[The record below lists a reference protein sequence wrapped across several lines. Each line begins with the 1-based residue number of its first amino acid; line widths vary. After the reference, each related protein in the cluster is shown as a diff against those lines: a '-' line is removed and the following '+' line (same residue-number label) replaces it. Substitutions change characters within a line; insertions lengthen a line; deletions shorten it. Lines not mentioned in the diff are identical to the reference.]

1 LWKRLLLLITL
12 WLLLSLPT
20 SADGPIYFPL
30 INPLPPC
37 GVEAN
42 MSDWKVI
49 VPVATTNMVLNPSA
63 ETTGNFAAT
72 AGATVTRVTTYQHY
86 GLDSYR
92 VETNANN
99 EGIEL
104 TLSAL
109 TNAIHY
115 VTVRV
120 RGTLPTT
127 WDWSLNGST
136 FHQPTLLE
144 EIDADWSLYGVQI
157 PAAQASGS
165 ALLEIHQNGSGSGD
179 FYLDGI
185 QVEALEDYTSYC
197 DGSQEG
203 CAWNGAAHGSTS
215 SRSAESKAGGYVYDL
230 EDDYGFYVTGFSGT
244 GTAPQE
250 LFTDAYAQLPGGEL
264 NTRKVNSRVF
274 TLTGLISEPTE
285 AEFYAAKQALET
297 LFDPDTYPEEQ
308 PTRLRFTGAAV
319 HKEISVFY
327 ETGLET
333 SITADDPCAWERVAV
348 RFLADDPYWYEIG
361 ESAAALDTNDSV
373 TFRYVAARLRSTGQW
388 SALGPPNAGGTYFSV
403 EAFAEDDTYL
413 YIGGVF
419 LNFDNIA
426 AADNI
431 VRYNKQTG
439 VYSAM
444 GTGMNNSVFALA
456 IGPDGTL
463 YAGGE
468 FTLAGGVAD
477 TAGIAAWDGSAWS
490 PLGTGLDDICQDI
503 AISPAGL
510 VIAGGEF
517 ANAGGGAAARIA
529 SWNGSAWSALG
540 TGMNG
545 SVIAVAY
552 GLDGDLYAGGSFTTA
567 GGGAA
572 ARIAKWDGSAW
583 SALGSGL
590 DATVNKII
598 FRSDG
603 ILYAA
608 GAFNTAGGVTA
619 NEVASWNGSAWSA
632 LGDGVDDTITTL
644 ALGVDGILYAGGTFT
659 SAGGVDL
666 SDRVTRWN
674 GSSWSHLDLDLPGS
688 PIVSAILTSKYA
700 DPVIQKYNLY
710 LGFDTTGTGA
720 YAGAATATNAG
731 TTPALPQ
738 IYFNRSGGTAATI
751 QTLRNERTGQEL
763 LFNYSLLDGETL
775 TVDLSSPE
783 KSITSSFFSAR
794 QNAVLANSD
803 LGEWGLLSGSNNVT
817 SFVSTSGSPTVT
829 AFLLWK
835 DRYRSQN

>member
-144 EIDADWSLYGVQI
+144 TIDGDWKLYGVQI

-179 FYLDGI
+179 FYLDGV
-185 QVEALEDYTSYC
+185 QVEAHEDYTTYC
-197 DGSQEG
+197 DGTQEG
-203 CAWNGAAHGSTS
+203 CAWNGAVNGSTS

-230 EDDYGFYVTGFSGT
+230 EDDYGFYVTGMSGT

-285 AEFYAAKQALET
+285 AEFYATKQALET
-297 LFDPDTYPEEQ
+297 LFDPDAYPERQ
-308 PTRLRFTGAAV
+308 PTRIRFTGATV
-319 HKEISVFY
+319 HKEISAFY

-333 SITADDPCAWERVAV
+333 NITADDPCAWERVAV

-361 ESAAALDTNDSV
+361 ESAAALDTNDSATLRVV
-373 TFRYVAARLRSTGQW
+373 TGRLRSTGQW
-388 SALGPPNAGGTYFSV
+388 DDLGPPNAGGTYNTIR
-403 EAFAEDDTYL
+403 AMAEDNTYI
-413 YIGGVF
+413 YYGGTF
-419 LNFDNIA
+419 QNFDNIA
-426 AADNI
+426 NADYI

-439 VYSAM
+439 AYSAM
-444 GTGMNNSVFALA
+444 GTGGDNTVFALA
-456 IGPDGTL
+456 IGPDGRL
-463 YAGGE
+463 YAGGA
-468 FTLAGGVAD
+468 FNSMGGVAD
-477 TAGIAAWDGSAWS
+477 TVRIAVWDGSAW
-490 PLGTGLDDICQDI
+490 
-503 AISPAGL
+503 A
-510 VIAGGEF
+510 
-517 ANAGGGAAARIA
+517 
-529 SWNGSAWSALG
+529 ALG
-540 TGMNG
+540 TGMG
-545 SVIAVAY
+545 GTVYALAFDA
-552 GLDGDLYAGGSFTTA
+552 GGDLIAGGNFTTA

-572 ARIAKWDGSAW
+572 NRIAEWDGSAWAALGTGMDSDINAVAVKPDGNIIATGAFSTADGSPALRIAEWDGSAW

-590 DATVNKII
+590 DGVGEALAV
-598 FRSDG
+598 SPDG
-603 ILYAA
+603 IVYV
-608 GAFNTAGGVTA
+608 GGGFITADGVT
-619 NEVASWNGSAWSA
+619 VAFVAAWNGTTFKP
-632 LGDGVDDTITTL
+632 LGDGVNGSVYSL
-644 ALGVDGILYAGGTFT
+644 SLGADGMLYAGGAFT
-659 SAGGVDL
+659 QAGGVDL
-666 SDRVTRWN
+666 GDRVARWN
-674 GSSWSHLDLDLPGS
+674 GSSWGHLDIDLPGS
-688 PIVSAILTSKYA
+688 PTAYVYASKYT
-700 DPVIQKYNLY
+700 DPVVSQKYNLY
-710 LGFDTTGTGA
+710 LGFSTSGTGS
-720 YAGAATATNAG
+720 YAGIATVTSAG
-731 TTPALPQ
+731 TTPAFPR
-738 IYFNRSGGTAATI
+738 IYFNRSGGTTAVI

-783 KSITSSFFSAR
+783 KSITSSFFGAR
-794 QNAVLANSD
+794 QDAVLANSD
-803 LGEWGLLSGSNNVT
+803 LGEWGLLKGSNDIT

-829 AFLLWK
+829 AFMLWK